1 MRRVLH
7 FGAIG
12 LVLATCAGCNQQA
25 KPREIVQGR
34 VTYRGA
40 ALPGGT
46 IVFTPDVERGG
57 DGPMAT
63 AEIKADGSY
72 SLQTAGESGAASGPY
87 RVTIAS
93 EAPVLPDRTKSP
105 VALPQMYSDAEKSGL
120 KREVKAGEANIINF
134 DLD

>member
-1 MRRVLH
+1 MRHVIS
-7 FGAIG
+7 FGLIG
-12 LVLATCAGCNQQA
+12 LVLATCSSCGQQA
-25 KPREIVQGR
+25 KQREIVQGH

-57 DGPMAT
+57 DGPLAV

-72 SLQTAGESGAASGPY
+72 SLKTGSEPGAAYGPY

-93 EAPVLPDRTKSP
+93 EAPAVPDASKQATVLP
-105 VALPQMYSDAEKSGL
+105 QIYSDPEKSGL
-120 KREVKAGEANIINF
+120 KREVNAGKVNIIDFN
-134 DLD
+134 LD